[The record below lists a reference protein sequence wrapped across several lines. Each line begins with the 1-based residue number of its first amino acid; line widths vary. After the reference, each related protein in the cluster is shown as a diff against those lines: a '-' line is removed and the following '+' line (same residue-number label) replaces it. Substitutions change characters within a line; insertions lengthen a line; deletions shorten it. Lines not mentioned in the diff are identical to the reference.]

1 MVAGRV
7 MKEFFKVTDLK
18 TVFHYI
24 EAFDPVG
31 METVPLDQSHDRI
44 LAVDV
49 VSDIDLPDF
58 NRSIVD
64 GYAVR
69 ASSTFGAS
77 DGSPAFITVKGIVDM
92 GEVPD
97 FSIKPGQAAS
107 ISTGGMLPKGADSVV
122 MIEHTEAI
130 DESTIEVYKSV
141 APGQHVIESGE
152 DIRNGNR
159 ILTAGIRL
167 RPQETGLLAALGT
180 EMVKVYRKPKIG
192 IISTGDE
199 IVPVSDT
206 PKPGQ
211 IRDVNTYTLA
221 GFILKSGG
229 IPVSYGIVR
238 DDFDLLFDIC
248 SQAVEQT
255 DMVFISG
262 GSSVGSRDFTVDV
275 LSKLPDPDILVHGIS
290 ISPGKP
296 TIIGRSGLQPV
307 IGLPGHVASALVVAE
322 VFLTRLISRLAG
334 YSDPID
340 RFSNQLEAQLSQNVE
355 SSAGREDY
363 IRVKLI
369 EKGDGLMAEPVFGK
383 SGLIS
388 TLVEADGLI
397 RVDMNTEG
405 IYKGQTVR
413 VMLFDQV
420 DGGHG

>member
-1 MVAGRV
+1 MVADRV
-7 MKEFFKVTDLK
+7 MKEFFKVTDLE

-24 EAFDPVG
+24 ESFDPVG
-31 METVPLDQSHDRI
+31 MEIVPLDQSHNRI

-77 DGSPAFITVKGIVDM
+77 DGSPAFITVKGTVDM

-97 FSIKPGQAAS
+97 FSIKSGQAAS

-180 EMVKVYRKPKIG
+180 EEVKVYRKPKIG

-199 IVPVSDT
+199 IVPVNET

-211 IRDVNTYTLA
+211 IRDVNSYTLA
-221 GFILKSGG
+221 GFILESGG

-238 DDFDLLFDIC
+238 DDFDSLFDIC

-296 TIIGRSGLQPV
+296 TILTKSQNKAIW
-307 IGLPGHVASALVVAE
+307 GLPGHVVSAMVVFKIVVIPFIEHIGGLKSSPANQKL
-322 VFLTRLISRLAG
+322 FPAKLSRNL
-334 YSDPID
+334 
-340 RFSNQLEAQLSQNVE
+340 
-355 SSAGREDY
+355 SSAQGRVDY
-363 IRVKLI
+363 IRVRII
-369 EKGDGLMAEPVFGK
+369 EKEDGLWAEPVLGK
-383 SGLIS
+383 SGLIH
-388 TLVEADGLI
+388 TMVKADGLI
-397 RVDMNTEG
+397 EIDINTEG
-405 IYKGQTVR
+405 LDKGTIVN
-413 VMLFDQV
+413 VIPV
-420 DGGHG
+420 

>member
-1 MVAGRV
+1 
-7 MKEFFKVTDLK
+7 MKEFFKVTDLE

-24 EAFDPVG
+24 ESFDPVG

-77 DGSPAFITVKGIVDM
+77 DGSPAFITVKGIVGM
-92 GEVPD
+92 GEVPN
-97 FSIKPGQAAS
+97 FSIKSGQAAS
-107 ISTGGMLPKGADSVV
+107 IPTGGMLPKGADSVV

-167 RPQETGLLAALGT
+167 RPQEAGLLAALGT
-180 EMVKVYRKPKIG
+180 EKVKVYRKPKIG

-199 IVPVSDT
+199 IVPVSET

-221 GFILKSGG
+221 GFILESGG

-238 DDFDLLFDIC
+238 DDFDSLFDIC

-296 TIIGRSGLQPV
+296 TTLVKSQNKAIW
-307 IGLPGHVASALVVAE
+307 GLPGHVVSAMVVFKIVVKPFIEHIGGLKRTPANQKL
-322 VFLTRLISRLAG
+322 FPAKLSRNL
-334 YSDPID
+334 
-340 RFSNQLEAQLSQNVE
+340 
-355 SSAGREDY
+355 SSAQGRVDY
-363 IRVKLI
+363 IRVRVI
-369 EKGDGLMAEPVFGK
+369 EKKDGLWAEPVLGK
-383 SGLIS
+383 SGLIH
-388 TLVEADGLI
+388 TMVKADGLI
-397 RVDMNTEG
+397 EIDINTEG
-405 IYKGQTVR
+405 LDKGTIVN
-413 VMLFDQV
+413 VIPV
-420 DGGHG
+420 

>member
-1 MVAGRV
+1 
-7 MKEFFKVTDLK
+7 MKEFFKVTDLE

-24 EAFDPVG
+24 ESFDPVG
-31 METVPLDQSHDRI
+31 METVPLDQSHGRI

-77 DGSPAFITVKGIVDM
+77 DGSPAFITVKGIVGM

-180 EMVKVYRKPKIG
+180 EKVKVYRKPKIG

-199 IVPVSDT
+199 IVSVSDT

-221 GFILKSGG
+221 GFILESGG
-229 IPVSYGIVR
+229 IPVSYGIVK

-296 TIIGRSGLQPV
+296 TILAKSQNKAV
-307 IGLPGHVASALVVAE
+307 WGLPGHVVSAMVVFKIVVIPFIEHIGGLKSSPANQKL
-322 VFLTRLISRLAG
+322 FPAKLSRNL
-334 YSDPID
+334 
-340 RFSNQLEAQLSQNVE
+340 
-355 SSAGREDY
+355 SSAQGRVDY
-363 IRVKLI
+363 IRVRII
-369 EKGDGLMAEPVFGK
+369 EKEDGLWAEPVLGK
-383 SGLIS
+383 SGLIH
-388 TLVEADGLI
+388 TMVKADGLI
-397 RVDMNTEG
+397 EIDINTEG
-405 IYKGQTVR
+405 LDKGTLVN
-413 VMLFDQV
+413 VIPV
-420 DGGHG
+420 

>member
-1 MVAGRV
+1 
-7 MKEFFKVTDLK
+7 MKEFFKVTDLE

-24 EAFDPVG
+24 ESFDPVG

-77 DGSPAFITVKGIVDM
+77 DGSPAFITVKDIVGM

-97 FSIKPGQAAS
+97 FSLKPGQAAS

-152 DIRNGNR
+152 DIRNGSR

-180 EMVKVYRKPKIG
+180 ETVKVYRKPKIG

-199 IVPVSDT
+199 IVPVGET

-221 GFILKSGG
+221 GFVLESGG

-248 SQAVEQT
+248 SRAVEHT

-296 TIIGRSGLQPV
+296 TILSKSQNKAIW
-307 IGLPGHVASALVVAE
+307 GLPGHVVSAMVVFKIVVIPFIEHIGGLKSTHANQKL
-322 VFLTRLISRLAG
+322 FPAKLSRNL
-334 YSDPID
+334 
-340 RFSNQLEAQLSQNVE
+340 
-355 SSAGREDY
+355 SSAQGRVDY
-363 IRVKLI
+363 IRVRVI
-369 EKGDGLMAEPVFGK
+369 EKEDGLWAEPVLGK
-383 SGLIS
+383 SGLIH
-388 TLVEADGLI
+388 TMVKADGLI
-397 RVDMNTEG
+397 GIDINTEG
-405 IYKGQTVR
+405 LDKGTIVN
-413 VMLFDQV
+413 VIPV
-420 DGGHG
+420 